1 MRESVSQL
9 EFGVEWSVLNSQR
22 KEGFSLGRVEIKG
35 RNDEDETPSRVH
47 QPPQPFSFNNG
58 TDFSLFLLSYLAQ
71 FLEDAMDAVVVR
83 VQVHSINY
91 KLVY

>member
-1 MRESVSQL
+1 L
-9 EFGVEWSVLNSQR
+9 EWSVLNSQR

-58 TDFSLFLLSYLAQ
+58 TDFSLFLSYPSSIQ